1 MKSKTKIWVIIIGLI
16 ALIGIGGA
24 FRYHQV
30 NANTKQKGVTHEV
43 FIKEGQLVHAKNV
56 DFTVNK
62 ARVLKNKDQVTVP
75 VTISIQQKGSANYGQ
90 KKNNFNY
97 LENVW
102 LNIPY
107 GISNQTDT
115 IFDKSNKRIAHAENL
130 LAAEQPVTMHFSTNR
145 ANYDQRDQKM
155 RFSFLVPSSDHYVK
169 YSLLLE

>member
-107 GISNQTDT
+107 GISNQT
-115 IFDKSNKRIAHAENL
+115 
-130 LAAEQPVTMHFSTNR
+130 
-145 ANYDQRDQKM
+145 
-155 RFSFLVPSSDHYVK
+155 
-169 YSLLLE
+169 

>member
-62 ARVLKNKDQVTVP
+62 ARVLKNKDQVMSP
-75 VTISIQQKGSANYGQ
+75 SQ
-90 KKNNFNY
+90 F
-97 LENVW
+97 
-102 LNIPY
+102 P
-107 GISNQTDT
+107 
-115 IFDKSNKRIAHAENL
+115 SNKKDPQTTVKKRITL
-130 LAAEQPVTMHFSTNR
+130 ITWKTCG
-145 ANYDQRDQKM
+145 
-155 RFSFLVPSSDHYVK
+155 
-169 YSLLLE
+169 